1 MTIINNKGEGKN
13 LIGCINRHF
22 HEDISIFSLHSFF
35 KKGSDK
41 HGGQN
46 IGKCVIE
53 DSVSMTLIYVVKVMI
68 LNDLNKF

>member
-35 KKGSDK
+35 KKGSD
-41 HGGQN
+41 GGQN